1 MESIAFLLHYVTPY
15 IAAAVFLGG
24 MGHRLYRWRQKA
36 PVPAHLSL
44 FPRPESRL
52 ARLGDALVDMFT
64 LRGLWQVNKC
74 LWVGGFVMHFGL
86 LLVLLG
92 HVRTVTD
99 YYFLW
104 DLLNWGEAQQNQFS
118 HIAGAAAAVLLI
130 VPLIYLLGRRL
141 SGPVKW
147 ISTPEDYLL
156 LLLLLGIAI
165 TGSHMRL
172 LAEVD
177 AQQLRRFLQGL
188 IFLRWAPA
196 PTSAGIAFIYHF
208 AFVQVL
214 LIYFPF
220 SKLTHTIGTVLS
232 KMVARS

>member
-1 MESIAFLLHYVTPY
+1 M
-15 IAAAVFLGG
+15 
-24 MGHRLYRWRQKA
+24 
-36 PVPAHLSL
+36 
-44 FPRPESRL
+44 
-52 ARLGDALVDMFT
+52 
-64 LRGLWQVNKC
+64 
-74 LWVGGFVMHFGL
+74 
-86 LLVLLG
+86 
-92 HVRTVTD
+92 
-99 YYFLW
+99 
-104 DLLNWGEAQQNQFS
+104 
-118 HIAGAAAAVLLI
+118 LLI

-156 LLLLLGIAI
+156 LFLLLGIAI

-172 LAEVD
+172 LVEVD